1 MEDRVTRSIVES
13 YTQKLSHHL
22 ASDAVIVGAGPSGLV
37 AASLLARRGRK
48 VALFERSL
56 APGGG
61 MWGGGM
67 LMSRI
72 PFQAELLP
80 FLEEIGVR
88 HTLKEGLLVVD
99 SIEMTAALIQRAT
112 HDGTALFTCQ
122 SVEDLHLRRGRVA
135 GVVVNWSPV
144 VKAGLPVDPLVV
156 SARVVLDST
165 GHPAD
170 LVKTLVRKN
179 NITLSTPSGG
189 VEGERSLEMEVGERA
204 VVEATKEVFPGL
216 FVSGMAANAVFGF
229 ARMGPI
235 FGGMLLS
242 GIKAAELMD
251 ASLAKGE
258 A

>member
-72 PFQAELLP
+72 PFQAE
-80 FLEEIGVR
+80 
-88 HTLKEGLLVVD
+88 VVD

-189 VEGERSLEMEVGERA
+189 VEGERSLEMEEGERA